1 MWAGSYVEPWRF
13 ANVRDWAGDRQRAR
27 MMRNRDHPVHA
38 GWPELAEIVSSV
50 NVLQKF
56 YCDVLR
62 QPIPD
67 SRNEK
72 GALMLRRIGCSLFA
86 ALTTILFTTT
96 DLAAEEHWLQ
106 NYFDANGGCGQH
118 RLAFN
123 RLGNIAIDVRRN
135 LPRGAN
141 PEVFGKPASNWTDED
156 IKDAMSIYFK
166 CEAQIDAA
174 QKNRCMASGYDE
186 KHCDR
191 GPSTVTMTLA
201 KGVERD
207 LRQIVHGVRER
218 VDVQQ
223 RQETAQ
229 QTQEASRAMRQQR
242 MAEDEARRRQQEL
255 ADWIARDRAAAAEAA
270 RRAEIEEP
278 RIAEALKEA
287 DEARRA
293 REAAEQK
300 LANIRSQLRVQE
312 KARQDELS
320 RTEAAETSRQ
330 RETQRETPF
339 AKPLAA
345 VTAPANAG
353 PSQTVNSM
361 PDVEMQ
367 FIAAIE
373 NARSV
378 YKSGANDM
386 AKGAARPL
394 RAKELCALL
403 RSSTASNWVGKIST
417 LSTNGD
423 GKGVLAIEIGKDIVI
438 KTWNNAVSDAG
449 DRTLIDP
456 ASPLF
461 SRASSLSEGKQVVFS
476 GTFRPSSTDCVKEGS
491 LTMSGSL
498 MKPEFIFRFSDVSPK

>member
-1 MWAGSYVEPWRF
+1 
-13 ANVRDWAGDRQRAR
+13 
-27 MMRNRDHPVHA
+27 
-38 GWPELAEIVSSV
+38 
-50 NVLQKF
+50 
-56 YCDVLR
+56 
-62 QPIPD
+62 
-67 SRNEK
+67 
-72 GALMLRRIGCSLFA
+72 MLRTIGCRFFA
-86 ALTTILFTTT
+86 ALLTIFLTTSKSH
-96 DLAAEEHWLQ
+96 AGEERWLQ

-135 LPRGAN
+135 FPRGAN
-141 PEVFGKPASNWTDED
+141 PEVFGKPVSDWTDED
-156 IKDAMSIYFK
+156 IKDAMGIYLK

-174 QKNRCMASGYDE
+174 QKNRCMASGYSE

-191 GPSTVTMTLA
+191 GGPDTVTMTLA

-207 LRQIVHGVRER
+207 LRQIVYEVRER
-218 VDVQQ
+218 VGVQQ
-223 RQETAQ
+223 RQQAAQ
-229 QTQEASRAMRQQR
+229 QTQEAARAIRQQKL
-242 MAEDEARRRQQEL
+242 AEDEARRRQQEL
-255 ADWIARDRAAAAEAA
+255 SEQIARDRAAAAEAA

-278 RIAEALKEA
+278 KIAEALKEA

-312 KARQDELS
+312 RARQDEIS
-320 RTEAAETSRQ
+320 RAETAEVSRRQEMQ
-330 RETQRETPF
+330 REAPF

-345 VTAPANAG
+345 VTSPANAR
-353 PSQTVNSM
+353 PSQTVNSI
-361 PDVEMQ
+361 PDVEVR

-373 NARSV
+373 NGRSV

-394 RAKELCALL
+394 RAKELCGLL
-403 RSSTASNWVGKIST
+403 RSPTVSNWVGRVSK

-423 GKGVLAIEIGKDIVI
+423 GKGVLEVQIDKDIVI
-438 KTWNNAVSDAG
+438 KTWNNAVSDVG
-449 DRTLIDP
+449 DNTLIDP

-461 SRASSLSEGKQVVFS
+461 KKASSLTEGKQVVFS

-491 LTMSGSL
+491 LTMNGSL
-498 MKPEFIFRFSDVSPK
+498 MEPEFIFRFSDVSPK